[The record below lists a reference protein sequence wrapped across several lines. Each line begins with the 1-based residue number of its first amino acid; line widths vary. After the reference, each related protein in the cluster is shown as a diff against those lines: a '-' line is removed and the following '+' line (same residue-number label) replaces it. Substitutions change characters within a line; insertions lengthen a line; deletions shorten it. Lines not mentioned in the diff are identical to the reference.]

1 MASQSTG
8 HKGFLARLLHNE
20 AGNALLLTAAAIVPL
35 IGIVGSAV
43 DISRAYLT
51 RTRLQQACD
60 AGVLAGRKSMS
71 GITWTAANGQ
81 TAEQFF
87 HMNFPDGKYGT
98 NPPEVNFSATGAGA
112 VNGTAGVGVPMTLM
126 SLFNMPTL
134 NISVNCSA
142 DLQLPNTDIMFV
154 LDTTLSMNDA
164 NPGDSQSR
172 ILVLKDAVT
181 DFYDTLEH
189 VRPAGSV
196 IRYGFVPYS
205 GTVNVGTL
213 LRPDWLQSK
222 PVYDSRIEDGTSEQ
236 IVTTTTGGGKYPDT
250 ITTWGPWTGGVGTVT
265 TYPGPSENCVAPA
278 NTLNTKTT
286 QSAWSPSGSALPRTR
301 THTRTRNGKTFS
313 PSSPKG
319 VCTITETNYVNVVD
333 TQTETIDKHPNA
345 GEPIPTT
352 TTTTTTTNT
361 YYHWI
366 YKPIAYDIA
375 NLKATDANGY
385 VKGGSFTAPVAN
397 PNTSKKIHPVDRT
410 ITWNQNNAC
419 IEERGT
425 RRPDDPASVVAY
437 DMDIDLVPDPTKP
450 ETQWK
455 PYLPGVVYGRDQTT
469 TGYQKPSLTGTRYA
483 AAWLNRW
490 KYSGAAET
498 KTRDV
503 NINATTNYFT
513 PSGDTTQSGA
523 CPTYAR
529 KLQAINRNTLV
540 SYLNSLTPAGF
551 TYHDIGMVWGLRL
564 MSRDG
569 LFAAEN
575 RAAEASG
582 RVARH
587 LIFMTDGDTDTRI
600 GAYDAWGVS
609 AMTRRRTA
617 TDSVP
622 TDDAQNTLTETRLT
636 TLCTIAKSQKNIT
649 VWVIAFGTTLTPL
662 LSNCASPNRAYQA
675 DNASELTTTF
685 SEIASQIAQLR
696 ITR

>member
-1 MASQSTG
+1 MASRLAG
-8 HKGFLARLLHNE
+8 RKGFMTRLLRNE
-20 AGNALLLTAAAIVPL
+20 AGNVLVLTAAATIPL

-60 AGVLAGRKSMS
+60 AGVLAGRKSME
-71 GITWTAANGQ
+71 GITWTSANRQ

-98 NPPEVNFSATGAGA
+98 TPPDVDFSATNSGA
-112 VNGTAGVGVPMTLM
+112 VNGTAGAGVPMTLM

-134 NISVNCSA
+134 NISVSCAA

-172 ILVLKDAVT
+172 IAVLRDSVT
-181 DFYDTLEH
+181 DFYDTLED

-205 GTVNVGTL
+205 GTVNVGML
-213 LRPDWLQSK
+213 LKPEWLQSN
-222 PVYDSRIEDGTSEQ
+222 PVYDSRVEDGRSTQ
-236 IVTTTTGGGKYPDT
+236 IITNTTGGGTYPDT
-250 ITTWGPWTGGVGTVT
+250 ITSWTAWTGGDGTT
-265 TYPGPSENCVAPA
+265 STYPGPSENCVAPT
-278 NTLNTKTT
+278 NNLTTKTT
-286 QSAWSPSGSALPRTR
+286 QSAWSPNSSALPRSR
-301 THTRTRNGKTFS
+301 THTRTRNGNTYSAKFS
-313 PSSPKG
+313 NG
-319 VCTITETNYVNVVD
+319 VCTITQVSYANVID
-333 TQTETIDKHPNA
+333 TRTETIDKHPNA
-345 GEPIPTT
+345 GEPIPSETT
-352 TTTTTTTNT
+352 TTTKTH
-361 YYHWI
+361 YHWI
-366 YKPIAYDIA
+366 YKPVAYDIA
-375 NLKATDANGY
+375 NLKGANANGY
-385 VKGGSFTAPVAN
+385 VTGGSFTAPVAN
-397 PNTSKKIHPVDRT
+397 ANTSKDIHPVNRT
-410 ITWNQNNAC
+410 ITWNQNNGC

-425 RRPDDPASVVAY
+425 RRPDDPTSVVAY
-437 DMDIDLVPDPTKP
+437 DMNIDLVPDPTKP

-469 TGYQKPSLTGTRYA
+469 TGYQRPVLTGTRYP

-490 KYSGAAET
+490 EYSASPET
-498 KTRDV
+498 RTRDV

-513 PSGDTTQSGA
+513 PSSDLTQPGA

-529 KLQAINRNTLV
+529 KLQATTRGTLV
-540 SYLNSLTPAGF
+540 NYLNDLTPAGF
-551 TYHDIGMVWGLRL
+551 TYHDIGMMWGLRL

-569 LFAAEN
+569 LFATEN

-582 RVARH
+582 RIARH

-600 GAYDAWGVS
+600 GAYDAWGIS

-617 TDSVP
+617 INAVP
-622 TDDAQNTLTETRLT
+622 TDEAQNTLTETRLS
-636 TLCTIAKSQKNIT
+636 TLCTAAKNQKNIT
-649 VWVIAFGTTLTPL
+649 VWVIAFGTDLTTM
-662 LSNCASPNRAYQA
+662 LSDCASPNRAYQA
-675 DNASELTTTF
+675 DNAAELMATF